1 MSNYPPAT
9 IPGTEARTLRS
20 SFVNQEY
27 LISIALPFTYAE
39 IPEKRY
45 PVIYVLDANMYF
57 GMVVEMARTLSIR
70 VPFCNPFPDAI
81 IVGVGYPA
89 QGSAAETYAQVMHL
103 RMRDFLPVRD
113 EGAEGFIQD
122 VFPISYHVASGG
134 AHHFLQFIQQELVP
148 WIEAEYRV
156 VASDRTL
163 MGFSWGGEFALYTLF
178 QQPQLFQ
185 QYVVCSPDLPHG
197 NGFILDAEQSYAEQH
212 DNLPVCLYLAYGE
225 PEINEYERPF
235 LERFLDALNSRRYA
249 DFTPTYE
256 VIPKYTH
263 CAVVAPA
270 LLAGLVAVF
279 SEP

>member
-1 MSNYPPAT
+1 MSNYPLAT
-9 IPGTEARTLRS
+9 IPGTEVRTLHS

-27 LISIALPFTYAE
+27 LISIALPFSYAE
-39 IPEKRY
+39 SPDKRY
-45 PVIYVLDANMYF
+45 PVIYVLDANMYY

-89 QGSAAETYAQVMHL
+89 QVSATETYAQVMHL

-122 VFPISYHVASGG
+122 VFPISDRVASGG
-134 AHHFLQFIQQELVP
+134 AHHFLPFIQQELMP

-156 VASDRTL
+156 DATDRTL
-163 MGFSWGGEFALYTLF
+163 MGFSWGGEFALYALF
-178 QQPQLFQ
+178 QQPQLFHR
-185 QYVVCSPDLPHG
+185 YVVGSPDLPHG
-197 NGFILDAEQSYAEQH
+197 NGFILDAEQKYAEQH

-225 PEINEYERPF
+225 PEINEDERPF
-235 LERFLDALNSRRYA
+235 LERFLDALKNRPYA
-249 DFTPTYE
+249 DFRLTYE

-270 LLAGLVAVF
+270 FLAGLVTLF
-279 SEP
+279 S